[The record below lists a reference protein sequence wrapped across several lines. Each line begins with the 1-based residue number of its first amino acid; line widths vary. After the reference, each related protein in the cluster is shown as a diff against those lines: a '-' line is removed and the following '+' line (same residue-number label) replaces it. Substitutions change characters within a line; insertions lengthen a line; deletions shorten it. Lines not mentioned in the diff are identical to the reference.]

1 MNNDTEVKRGIA
13 AVWETLQ
20 CPICLDLM
28 TQPVSTK
35 CDHQF
40 CRFCMLKLLENTKRI
55 AANCPVCKEKITK
68 RSLRESQSFQR
79 LITGVQDMI
88 QAYENDTGTNYFTGL
103 AQEKMQSHV
112 TDDEQFDKSP
122 NKLEGVEKALSSCH
136 STKAALQGFAKV
148 MGFDH
153 SDPLTTE
160 GEVQEG
166 ALRDSVPTT
175 QCMESREAPVKIS
188 RFVTL
193 RKRRKDQVVPAVL
206 KNQKL
211 MQSGGQKSDLEI
223 EEISKKKKMESV
235 EKVAEWLLK
244 VPVEGSLVLDD
255 PTEVAQFSDD
265 LNCSHSLQ
273 DINTFHHKEQ
283 VTKTLED
290 QVFGATYKR
299 ERKSYPGA
307 TTRNLSNSSGKQP
320 RLTSVTLPDVMK
332 SPEEKGEVPTANI
345 HSEDVDSSPENNE
358 NDQIDFHSLEIVHLK
373 RKPIKRLRSALQ
385 QDDSDLQTKAKME
398 SLGPKKTDKRRSSSE
413 RSKFTKHVKP
423 LVLVGVQ
430 NDDDLAKSNLPQEAV
445 QVHIENY
452 PSSEDQE
459 LAVTTC
465 IRRSR
470 SRRLL
475 LQQAPIISTAKEQ
488 GANTLKSLNAKGPS
502 VLSAKTKC
510 KINGCVYDKELCTI
524 ENMEISGLE
533 NPLME
538 VPQTESEAC
547 ADPDPPPGPNSPT
560 FIGVPPEEPVPCL
573 SPNAPTEKENY
584 NDSTMETEELFKSF
598 KPTKMKSPLTTQ
610 QGEKSP
616 VKEVKDNGTLI
627 LSASKESK
635 NNRCENM
642 EITVVSVTES
652 KAFADPDP
660 PPIPCLPKVN
670 GVVPE
675 DPVHCSIPSNPREKD
690 ENCNDSEMDTEQL
703 FKSFKPIKRKSFRLT
718 RSNGKQSPSVDENP
732 VRTLENSNPA
742 RSGVQCAK
750 EQRIPRLD
758 LADPSPGSDLNPPT
772 NFPSKKMDSEAM
784 ATSVLLRSTVS
795 SVLSPNKVEARE
807 TESPV
812 VSFIP
817 QIGSSGLC
825 FHERERQETPE
836 SMLETSTRESQ
847 KNTTESHT
855 DAGSSLVT
863 AYQHLLETD
872 CSMTPDGLDVPLGL
886 PSLGTETSPPLS
898 NRSNPRRKTQKRA
911 RRLQYTSES
920 QSSFSQKL
928 PTLTQIFHK
937 VAPPTQGDCAAKAN
951 WQEAS
956 TEANT
961 QESNAEADGKESDA
975 EANGQEALAKANG
988 HESDAEGDWHDDVEV
1003 RGRSLSLD
1011 YFEASQAS
1019 VDLFDLPYENDA
1031 PVNCASISADSSQF
1045 ATELLVTQQK
1055 MEMQKE
1061 LVRLE
1066 KLMALV
1072 TEVLQEKEANPTVCP
1087 VVKISDVR
1095 DLDENHNSDSK
1106 TLASVT
1112 EEPDRRP
1119 HNVEQFS
1126 QPTKEMPTTLSA
1138 AEKRVA
1144 ESNSTSS
1151 DKENKTPERDRNRAK
1166 MVLVSSGL
1174 APAEQITVKR
1184 FAKRLGARVVSRV
1197 TAEVTHIVMCTDEQL
1212 VCERTLKYFLGIAG
1226 RKWVVS
1232 FNWIAECFKQ
1242 KKLLDENLY
1251 EVRGDVVNGSDHLG
1265 PMKARTSNDDNLLMR
1280 DYEICLQG
1288 PFLDMTTEEME
1299 WMVQL
1304 CGATVAK
1311 SPLELQRKRK
1321 SNQLVIVQTGS
1332 VPSSYSCL
1340 SKQVPVV
1347 TRGWLLDTVG
1357 TYTLQGYGNYLA

>member
-1 MNNDTEVKRGIA
+1 MNNDTEVKRGIT
-13 AVWETLQ
+13 AVWESLQ

-68 RSLRESQSFQR
+68 RSLRESPSFQK

-103 AQEKMQSHV
+103 AQEKLQSHV

-122 NKLEGVEKALSSCH
+122 NKLEGVEKTFSSSYS

-148 MGFDH
+148 MGIDH

-160 GEVQEG
+160 GKVQEG

-175 QCMESREAPVKIS
+175 LCMETREAPVKIS
-188 RFVTL
+188 RLVTR

-206 KNQKL
+206 KNQTL
-211 MQSGGQKSDLEI
+211 TQSGGQKSDLEI

-235 EKVAEWLLK
+235 EKVAEWLMK

-255 PTEVAQFSDD
+255 PTELSQFSDD

-273 DINTFHHKEQ
+273 DIETFQHKEQ

-299 ERKSYPGA
+299 ERKS
-307 TTRNLSNSSGKQP
+307 TTGSTTKNLSNSSGKQP
-320 RLTSVTLPDVMK
+320 RLTSFSDVMK
-332 SPEEKGEVPTANI
+332 SPEDKDGDLSTANI
-345 HSEDVDSSPENNE
+345 HSDDTDSLPENNE

-430 NDDDLAKSNLPQEAV
+430 NDNDLTKSNLPQEAV

-475 LQQAPIISTAKEQ
+475 LQQAPLITVKKQ
-488 GANTLKSLNAKGPS
+488 GANTLKNVNKKGTS
-502 VLSAKTKC
+502 VLSAKTNS

-524 ENMEISGLE
+524 ENMEISSLG

-547 ADPDPPPGPNSPT
+547 ADPDPLLGPNSPSLLE
-560 FIGVPPEEPVPCL
+560 VPPQEPVPC
-573 SPNAPTEKENY
+573 SNPNESAEKENY
-584 NDSTMETEELFKSF
+584 NDSNMETEELFKSF
-598 KPTKMKSPLTTQ
+598 KPPKMKSPLTTP
-610 QGEKSP
+610 QGDKSP
-616 VKEVKDNGTLI
+616 DEEVKDNGTLS

-635 NNRCENM
+635 NNLSENM
-642 EITVVSVTES
+642 EITVVPVTES
-652 KAFADPDP
+652 NEFSDPD

-670 GVVPE
+670 GVAPE
-675 DPVHCSIPSNPREKD
+675 DPVHCSISSNPKEKD
-690 ENCNDSEMDTEQL
+690 ENYNDSEMDTEQL
-703 FKSFKPIKRKSFRLT
+703 FKSFKPTKRKSFRLT
-718 RSNGKQSPSVDENP
+718 RSNGKNSQSVDENP
-732 VRTLENSNPA
+732 VHTLENSNPT

-750 EQRIPRLD
+750 EQIIPRLD
-758 LADPSPGSDLNPPT
+758 QTDPSPGSDLNPPT
-772 NFPSKKMDSEAM
+772 NSPSKKMNS
-784 ATSVLLRSTVS
+784 ATSVVLRSTVS
-795 SVLSPNKVEARE
+795 SVLSPNKVKARE

-825 FHERERQETPE
+825 FHEREHQKTPA

-872 CSMTPDGLDVPLGL
+872 CSMTPDGLDVPMSL
-886 PSLGTETSPPLS
+886 PSLGTGTSPPLS
-898 NRSNPRRKTQKRA
+898 IPSNPRRKTKKRA
-911 RRLQYTSES
+911 RRLQYTPES
-920 QSSFSQKL
+920 QSSISQKL
-928 PTLTQIFHK
+928 PTLTQIFHN
-937 VAPPTQGDCAAKAN
+937 VAPPTQGDCASKAN
-951 WQEAS
+951 WQ
-956 TEANT
+956 EANT

-975 EANGQEALAKANG
+975 EVNEQEPLAKTNG
-988 HESDAEGDWHDDVEV
+988 HKSDAEDDGHEDVEV
-1003 RGRSLSLD
+1003 PGRSSNLD
-1011 YFEASQAS
+1011 YVESSQAS
-1019 VDLFDLPYENDA
+1019 VDLFDPPYENDA
-1031 PVNCASISADSSQF
+1031 PVNGANISAESSQF

-1087 VVKISDVR
+1087 VGKRSDVC

-1106 TLASVT
+1106 TLANVT

-1119 HNVEQFS
+1119 QDAEQLS
-1126 QPTKEMPTTLSA
+1126 QPAKEMPTTVSA
-1138 AEKRVA
+1138 AEKSVA

-1280 DYEICLQG
+1280 NYEICLQG

-1311 SPLELQRKRK
+1311 NPLELQKKRK
-1321 SNQLVIVQTGS
+1321 SNQLVIVQNGS
-1332 VPSSYSCL
+1332 VASSYSCL
-1340 SKQVPVV
+1340 SKQIPVV